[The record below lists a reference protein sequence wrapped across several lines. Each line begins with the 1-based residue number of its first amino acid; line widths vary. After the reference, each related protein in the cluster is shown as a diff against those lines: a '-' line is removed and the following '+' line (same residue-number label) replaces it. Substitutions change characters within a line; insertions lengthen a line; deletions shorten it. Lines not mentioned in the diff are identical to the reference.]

1 LKQVSTAIDAAN
13 VGGARTPPWDFD
25 VTARPLDGNGD
36 GTAVPD
42 MGAYEYAS
50 ATVDTDH
57 DGMNDAA
64 EVAAGT
70 NPTNATE
77 HLEIAQLLRTA
88 TDASAFYFTWLS
100 LTGVN
105 YKIQTTTNLFSG
117 WTNVAD
123 PLYTNIPGI
132 GFPLYYPSD
141 ITSGGKCRFYRIR
154 ASLQ

>member
-1 LKQVSTAIDAAN
+1 
-13 VGGARTPPWDFD
+13 
-25 VTARPLDGNGD
+25 
-36 GTAVPD
+36 

-141 ITSGGKCRFYRIR
+141 ITSGGKCRFNRIR